1 MKLRQL
7 FENVYEDQDGEY
19 DGSLKTI
26 GICYG
31 RWNPPHKGHKEVW
44 KGAASNPIWYVG
56 TNQNTEGPKDPLP
69 YDVKLQIMGAVWPK
83 VAGHVIPEQDLFVM
97 ATHIYEKYG
106 QNVHLKVYTDET
118 WLVQSLQKYN
128 GQMDQKHGGY
138 RFNQIDWVET
148 KRLARATDLR
158 AAVRNGD
165 RSKFY
170 KDMGIS
176 PNTLLDIN
184 GQQMTAF
191 DVVAHYLNKYPEKVK
206 KEKSVAEAYDGFGKF
221 DAAEFSR
228 HMDKLRA
235 REELKKTDP
244 VRALV
249 GDLIDKEHEKERLA
263 KRKKPDDDSV
273 GIHDPRHPGYAY
285 SQGGHT
291 HHNVDEIAGA
301 FPTPSAQQAMYKAA
315 AQSNAAEAKR
325 QAELK
330 AQADAERLKNNTA
343 EVEKQQRVN
352 HHAIPTNESFADSYL
367 EDRANYLAEV
377 AMRMQ
382 GSSKEEKEANAR
394 AKALEAEEKAKH
406 LAIVQAYVKIM
417 AAGQP
422 LPPKMQQSYN
432 TMPDFRKEVDAA
444 LKNIPGQPGVV
455 DLEQRRNYHL
465 MPKNEGVFDSKPK
478 TDWNARAKSLFAKG
492 FNEQQVRAQLLKDGC
507 PVNQVDVYVQGG
519 QLEETPRMSA
529 AVKLQRAWEREQAKS
544 AASRQRGQELLNPP
558 KKEEPT
564 KTNEACWKKY
574 KQIGMKKKSG
584 KRVPNCVP
592 KESLDHV
599 AKDLI
604 TPTGR
609 EAKKYADF
617 DAARQKRRDRQEKD
631 AHAARAN
638 RKYPSSR
645 DAANKVKDGVTIS
658 EAMSELHSEIADHL
672 DRPIRAYKVGRMDAD
687 HLGDYCVRLAH
698 LLAKKLDL
706 DYNGIQ
712 HLVNQYVEGELD
724 SDMIAEGGMKKIDK
738 TQKAAMKNAT
748 TFPGLNM
755 NLGNGYTGY
764 RFGLALA
771 GAPEFPTKADN
782 WIAGDPLL
790 SPYTD
795 EEAEMINYA
804 AKQVGGGKGQK
815 WSNKRSQ
822 EIDGVNTTSTIAK
835 PKKNQYGV

>member
-1 MKLRQL
+1 MKLRQI
-7 FENVYEDQDGEY
+7 FENVYEEQEGEY

-158 AAVRNGD
+158 AAVRGGD
-165 RSKFY
+165 RNKFY
-170 KDMGIS
+170 KDMGIAPS
-176 PNTLLDIN
+176 TVIDIN

-206 KEKSVAEAYDGFGKF
+206 KEKAVA
-221 DAAEFSR
+221 
-228 HMDKLRA
+228 
-235 REELKKTDP
+235 
-244 VRALV
+244 
-249 GDLIDKEHEKERLA
+249 
-263 KRKKPDDDSV
+263 
-273 GIHDPRHPGYAY
+273 
-285 SQGGHT
+285 
-291 HHNVDEIAGA
+291 EIAGA

-315 AQSNAAEAKR
+315 ADSNRAEAKR

-352 HHAIPTNESFADSYL
+352 HHAIPTNESFTDSYF
-367 EDRANYLAEV
+367 EERAQYLSEV

-444 LKNIPGQPGVV
+444 LKAIPGQPGVV

-465 MPKNEGVFDSKPK
+465 IPKNEGMFDSKPK
-478 TDWNARAKSLFAKG
+478 ADFKARAKELFAKG
-492 FNEQQVRAQLLKDGC
+492 LSEQQVLQQLIKEGC
-507 PVNQVDVYVQGG
+507 PANQAAVFVQGA
-519 QLEETPRMSA
+519 QLEE
-529 AVKLQRAWEREQAKS
+529 
-544 AASRQRGQELLNPP
+544 N
-558 KKEEPT
+558 
-564 KTNEACWKKY
+564 
-574 KQIGMKKKSG
+574 
-584 KRVPNCVP
+584 
-592 KESLDHV
+592 LDRV
-599 AKDLI
+599 AKDLVN
-604 TPTGR
+604 PSGR

-617 DAARQKRRDRQEKD
+617 DTARQKRRDRQEKD
-631 AHAARAN
+631 AHAHYAN
-638 RKYPSSR
+638 RKYKSSR
-645 DAANKVKDGVTIS
+645 DDSNKVKDGVTIS
-658 EAMSELHSEIADHL
+658 EAMSEVHAEIADHL
-672 DRPIRAYKVGRMDAD
+672 ERPIRAYKAGRMDAD
-687 HLGDYCVRLAH
+687 HLGDYCVRLGH
-698 LLAKKLDL
+698 LLARKLDL

-712 HLVNQYVEGELD
+712 HLINQYVEGELD
-724 SDMIAEGGMKKIDK
+724 SDMIAEAGPMQKINK
-738 TQKAAMKNAT
+738 TQKAAMKNAST
-748 TFPGLNM
+748 IPGLNM
-755 NLGNGYTGY
+755 STGSSYMNY
-764 RFGLALA
+764 RMGIALA
-771 GAPEFPTKADN
+771 GAPNFPAGGEADN
-782 WIAGDPLL
+782 WIGGDPLI
-790 SPYTD
+790 STYT
-795 EEAEMINYA
+795 EEEFEMVKAA
-804 AKQVGGGKGQK
+804 AKQVGAGKIQN
-815 WSNKRSQ
+815 WSGKRS
-822 EIDGVNTTSTIAK
+822 EEVADVNKVSTIAK